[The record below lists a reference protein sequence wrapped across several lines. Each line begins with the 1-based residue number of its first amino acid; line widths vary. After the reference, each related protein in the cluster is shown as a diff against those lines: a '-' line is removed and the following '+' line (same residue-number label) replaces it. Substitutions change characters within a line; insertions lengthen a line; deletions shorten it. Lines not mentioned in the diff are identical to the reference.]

1 MFRKFQND
9 FEIKIKNGY
18 WQMSTTKCVNE
29 KEQKP
34 SHCKKT
40 AMQNT
45 EG

>member
-9 FEIKIKNGY
+9 FEIKIKNGC

-40 AMQNT
+40 AMLNT

>member
-1 MFRKFQND
+1 
-9 FEIKIKNGY
+9 
-18 WQMSTTKCVNE
+18 MSTTKCVNE

-45 EG
+45 EGQERYHKCL